1 MSSEATPTGSTVCNP
16 PGPLCPAGVPS
27 FVFQVVSCQ
36 AGT

>member
-1 MSSEATPTGSTVCNP
+1 MSSEATPTGYNVGNP
-16 PGPLCPAGVPS
+16 LGPLCPAGVRS

>member
-1 MSSEATPTGSTVCNP
+1 MSREATPTGSTVCNLR
-16 PGPLCPAGVPS
+16 GPLCPAGVRS